1 MKKSNHKTEEL
12 WKFPCDF
19 PIKIVGKANSEF
31 ESFAYATVHKHFPNL
46 TEGTLQTRPSK
57 DGTYLAITVIVPA
70 TSKEQLD
77 AVYHELSANEHVIMA
92 L

>member
-1 MKKSNHKTEEL
+1 MSQEIENDV
-12 WKFPCDF
+12 WKFPCEF

-31 ESFAYATVHKHFPNL
+31 EAFVFSTIHKHFPDL
-46 TEGTLQTRPSK
+46 KESAIECRPSK
-57 DGTYLAITVIVPA
+57 DGTYLAITATVQA

-77 AVYHELSANEHVIMA
+77 TVYRELSANKLVLAA